1 MVQFSKTTN
10 QLQTRTNFKDLAV
23 LPDANTV
30 LEFAVKL
37 WLALLRDHNRK
48 CIPKYEILNMLQFK
62 NAKNCTLSV
71 QKHVDH

>member
-1 MVQFSKTTN
+1 MVRFSKTTN

-37 WLALLRDHNRK
+37 
-48 CIPKYEILNMLQFK
+48 
-62 NAKNCTLSV
+62 
-71 QKHVDH
+71 